1 MEKFFEPLIGFCTVA
16 VFHGLDGIIRL
27 QLILDIRA
35 SRTRTVWVPGGN
47 VLIELD
53 HDLDAVKVD
62 LLGVLG
68 QVSHHDAGDNEAYG
82 NSGGDDHGDGH
93 GQVAAKTLGGLTEN
107 KP

>member
-1 MEKFFEPLIGFCTVA
+1 MEILTGGSCT
-16 VFHGLDGIIRL
+16 IRV
-27 QLILDIRA
+27 
-35 SRTRTVWVPGGN
+35 TGGN